1 MHAISRRPTV
11 LVDAGDSPF
20 ELPISSL
27 ARAIL
32 VKARAASASQMTRAK
47 KERDLARHLA
57 LEFVAEEH
65 QFLRFATG
73 SGPRMLPSTTHWW
86 TSTTS
91 LNIKNPTTHRLAQE
105 LADLLSEREPEIE
118 FPGGSYDPQRDN
130 DIRANRGALA
140 LVGYAQLVAGGSLTD
155 EAVSAVSDLLSD
167 LRHLCDGLGIDWEA
181 AVASS
186 DTNYRDE
193 ILGL

>member
-65 QFLRFATG
+65 QPLRFATG

-105 LADLLSEREPEIE
+105 LADLTGETLT
-118 FPGGSYDPQRDN
+118 
-130 DIRANRGALA
+130 GA
-140 LVGYAQLVAGGSLTD
+140 VM
-155 EAVSAVSDLLSD
+155 EAVRERLERLRSGDEPSLADRLLAIGGDCATRLPEPYRSADHADLLHAD
-167 LRHLCDGLGIDWEA
+167 DGMP
-181 AVASS
+181 
-186 DTNYRDE
+186 R
-193 ILGL
+193 